1 MTPWT
6 GPEDLPCPSSG
17 AVPVLTFL
25 QGLTGDAKT
34 EAIAVLK
41 LVAERGNTLREPVSK
56 ALGEGLFELRGRT
69 SGVRI
74 FYTFKAG
81 RMIVLLD
88 GVIKKRG
95 DIPAR
100 ELERMRRLRKEA
112 VA

>member
-1 MTPWT
+1 MAWAVT
-6 GPEDLPCPSSG
+6 EHALPSG

-34 EAIAVLK
+34 EAVAVLK

-74 FYTFKAG
+74 FYTFKPG
-81 RMIVLLD
+81 RVIVLLD

-95 DIPAR
+95 HIPAR

-112 VA
+112 VS

>member
-1 MTPWT
+1 MTWT
-6 GPEDLPCPSSG
+6 VTEYALPGG
-17 AVPVLTFL
+17 AVPLLTFL
-25 QGLTGDAKT
+25 QELTGDAKM
-34 EAIAVLK
+34 EAIAALK

-56 ALGEGLFELRGRT
+56 ALGEDLFELRGRT

-74 FYTFKAG
+74 FYTFKSG
-81 RMIVLLD
+81 RVIVLLD

-112 VA
+112 VS

>member
-1 MTPWT
+1 MTWT
-6 GPEDLPCPSSG
+6 VTEYTPPSG
-17 AVPVLTFL
+17 AVPVLRFL

-34 EAIAVLK
+34 EAIAALK
-41 LVAERGNTLREPVSK
+41 FVAERGNTLREPVSK

-74 FYTFKAG
+74 FYTFKPG

-112 VA
+112 VS

>member
-1 MTPWT
+1 MR
-6 GPEDLPCPSSG
+6 S
-17 AVPVLTFL
+17 L

-34 EAIAVLK
+34 EAIAALK

-56 ALGEGLFELRGRT
+56 ALSEGLFELRGRT

-74 FYTFKAG
+74 FYTFKPG
-81 RMIVLLD
+81 RVIVLLD

-100 ELERMRRLRKEA
+100 ELERMRRLRNEA
-112 VA
+112 VS